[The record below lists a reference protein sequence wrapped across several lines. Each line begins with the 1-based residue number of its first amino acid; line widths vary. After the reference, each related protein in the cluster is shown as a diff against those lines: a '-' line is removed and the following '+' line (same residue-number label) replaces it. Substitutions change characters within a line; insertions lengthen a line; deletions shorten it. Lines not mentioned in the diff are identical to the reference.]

1 MVALLFGERD
11 DAVNGRMPFK
21 QGGNL
26 LIQHKMNL
34 CLRKVVAQRV
44 EQRGGEDGIA
54 HLTKSYDE
62 YIHVGKGSEK

>member
-1 MVALLFGERD
+1 
-11 DAVNGRMPFK
+11 
-21 QGGNL
+21 
-26 LIQHKMNL
+26 MNL

-54 HLTKSYDE
+54 HLTESYDE

>member
-1 MVALLFGERD
+1 
-11 DAVNGRMPFK
+11 
-21 QGGNL
+21 
-26 LIQHKMNL
+26 MNL